1 MRGTKLYAML
11 AAMFMAGAFLASP
24 DLRAYASTIAND
36 VICTGCVGTSDIA
49 GNAITSAKI
58 KDGEVKTA
66 DIANGA
72 ANSAKIVDNSITAAD
87 LAPDSVGGSELQ
99 GVTKLLFG
107 ECVFNSAVGLGPGTL
122 ITFTCAISGVDGDDF
137 AVATLRAGNGC
148 YEVAKATPFD
158 GGSVLVSLRNECPTT
173 QTTGA
178 GTIAVIVYD
187 K

>member
-99 GVTKLLFG
+99 GVPSYFSVN
-107 ECVFNSAVGLGPGTL
+107 VFLTA
-122 ITFTCAISGVDGDDF
+122 
-137 AVATLRAGNGC
+137 R
-148 YEVAKATPFD
+148 
-158 GGSVLVSLRNECPTT
+158 LVSAP
-173 QTTGA
+173 A
-178 GTIAVIVYD
+178 H
-187 K
+187 